1 MLNGGVVV
9 FARYTGNDL
18 KEPGMRLTEMAE
30 GAVRAD
36 GVVVNVDSV
45 SRELT
50 VRFTDGMRQIDVPPG
65 CPITLRGERVRL
77 RLVQARDHVRVT
89 YVECHNSR
97 VASSIEIRSGP
108 RLPGPP
114 ARIDGKKSLPPN
126 SSGSHPSRPVG
137 GSVPIG
143 Q

>member
-1 MLNGGVVV
+1 
-9 FARYTGNDL
+9 
-18 KEPGMRLTEMAE
+18 MRLTETSE

-45 SRELT
+45 NRELI
-50 VRFTDGMRQIDVPPG
+50 VRFADGMRQIDVPPG

-77 RLVQARDHVRVT
+77 RLVQARDYVRVT

-97 VASSIEIRSGP
+97 VASSIEVRSSP
-108 RLPGPP
+108 RSPGPP
-114 ARIDGKKSLPPN
+114 AHVDGKRSLPPGSTRSH
-126 SSGSHPSRPVG
+126 SSPPVG
-137 GSVPIG
+137 GSVPTG